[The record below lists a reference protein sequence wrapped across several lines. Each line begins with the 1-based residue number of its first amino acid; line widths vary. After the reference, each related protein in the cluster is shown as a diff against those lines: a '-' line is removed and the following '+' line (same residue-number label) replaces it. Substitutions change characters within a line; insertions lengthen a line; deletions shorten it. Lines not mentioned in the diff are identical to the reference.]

1 MSRQTQSD
9 DVCVRELLAS
19 HFVTLIPLCCVTAHL
34 LCLLTSFEQMIKS
47 DLLIYSFNRIDIPP
61 YESYE
66 KLYEKLLTAIE
77 ETCGFAVE

>member
-19 HFVTLIPLCCVTAHL
+19 HFVTPRPLCCVMAHL